1 MGAFDRMSRREKTMV
16 LGLLGFLVLVVFSG
30 AYFWLSTSIS
40 SLEVQVSEE
49 LADLGDIYRLAETF
63 AEKKAVADRQ
73 KNMAA
78 KNRDTNIKLAI
89 NEIAKSVMFED
100 QRPKRDDDSPA
111 KKKLADVIQ
120 YEQTQETFLSK
131 RKRRRRK
138 GKDPELGY
146 FRRDQKVK
154 LSEVVPFRAVYDF
167 LDRVERSDKMLFVS
181 ELDLR
186 RQYNN
191 GLLARKN
198 AAVTIATFFYK
209 AEEEE

>member
-16 LGLLGFLVLVVFSG
+16 LGLLGFVVLTVFGG
-30 AYFWLSTSIS
+30 AYLWLSTSIS
-40 SLEVQVSEE
+40 SLETQVEDE
-49 LADLGDIYRLAETF
+49 LTDLGDIYRLAETY

-73 KNMAA
+73 QNMAA

-100 QRPKRDDDSPA
+100 QRPKRDEENPP

-167 LDRVERSDKMLFVS
+167 LDRVERSDKMLFVT
-181 ELDLR
+181 EVDLR

-198 AAVTIATFFYK
+198 AAITIATFFYK

>member
-1 MGAFDRMSRREKTMV
+1 M
-16 LGLLGFLVLVVFSG
+16 
-30 AYFWLSTSIS
+30 
-40 SLEVQVSEE
+40 
-49 LADLGDIYRLAETF
+49 
-63 AEKKAVADRQ
+63 ADRQ
-73 KNMAA
+73 QNMAA

-100 QRPKRDDDSPA
+100 QRPKRDEEHPP

-167 LDRVERSDKMLFVS
+167 LDRVERSDKMLFVT
-181 ELDLR
+181 EVDLR

-198 AAVTIATFFYK
+198 AAITIATFFYK
-209 AEEEE
+209 AGQEPAHGYSSSSAL